1 MLINPIYALGHV
13 GFCCR
18 FGPIT
23 SRSDTQKFPAST
35 VAASS
40 GTASKL
46 DDRGLCSRLRD
57 PSRGQSSSELGHFL
71 QKLRLPRLTRKQILL
86 LSLPSALP
94 NNFSPSALLARAFRL
109 ASKQHWKLML
119 IYIKLACFTSTDH

>member
-1 MLINPIYALGHV
+1 MLASA
-13 GFCCR
+13 CR

-71 QKLRLPRLTRKQILL
+71 QKLRLPAPDKEADSYSEPSL